1 MKRIYRKIDLVFEK
15 FTALATVIL
24 GNSITF
30 MVAFIMIVIWF
41 WNEQFYTQNYHEC
54 FRDVIHALTFLS
66 LFIIQKAFNRFTA
79 SLHLKVNELVTSSET
94 ARNEVI
100 HVGEKT
106 EHEITELS
114 KEYAEIA
121 GQLTEETP
129 QLIIPTPAHRITH
142 TKQ

>member
-15 FTALATVIL
+15 FTNLATVVL

-30 MVAFIMIVIWF
+30 MVAVVLLVIWF
-41 WNEQFYTQNYHEC
+41 WSEQFYSQNYHEC

-66 LFIIQKAFNRFTA
+66 LFIIQKAFSRFTA
-79 SLHLKVNELVTSSET
+79 SLHLKVNELVNSSET
-94 ARNEVI
+94 ARNDVI
-100 HVGEKT
+100 HIGEKT
-106 EHEITELS
+106 EHEITERS
-114 KEYAEIA
+114 KEYAETA
-121 GQLTEETP
+121 EQLNEEQP

>member
-15 FTALATVIL
+15 FTVFATVIL

-30 MVAFIMIVIWF
+30 IVAVVLIVCWF
-41 WNEQFYTQNYHEC
+41 WSEQFYSQNYHEC

-79 SLHLKVNELVTSSET
+79 SLHLKVNELVTSSEN

-100 HVGEKT
+100 HIGERT
-106 EHEITELS
+106 EHEITTLS

-121 GQLTEETP
+121 EQLGETP
-129 QLIIPTPAHRITH
+129 PQIIIPTPTHRITH
-142 TKQ
+142 TK

>member
-1 MKRIYRKIDLVFEK
+1 MNRIYRRIDLVFEK
-15 FTALATVIL
+15 FTVFATVIL

-30 MVAFIMIVIWF
+30 IVAVVLIICWF
-41 WNEQFYTQNYHEC
+41 WSEQFYSQNYHEC

-79 SLHLKVNELVTSSET
+79 SLHLKVNELVTSSEN

-100 HVGEKT
+100 HIGEKT
-106 EHEITELS
+106 EHEITTLS

-121 GQLTEETP
+121 EQLGETP
-129 QLIIPTPAHRITH
+129 PQIIIPTPTHRITH
-142 TKQ
+142 TK